1 LAVEE
6 CLFAYELGRGI
17 RLEIGAGELDLER
30 VPPPVTAPSTTSSG
44 TTGQDPSVI
53 DETNDPDGTKAAAKT
68 VPAGPE

>member
-1 LAVEE
+1 MYQAMYQDCTGQLA
-6 CLFAYELGRGI
+6 
-17 RLEIGAGELDLER
+17 IGNW